1 MKKSLFYGI
10 LIIAFTALI
19 FLSGCVS
26 IPGLTSDPDSENE
39 TVNVSEM
46 YNLSIFYPVI
56 NGQEKVTE
64 SGSYYAVSDSP
75 DVQVVRWIENQ
86 KEIRIL
92 KETGLLVLTD
102 AEIKDVYFIP
112 SENQTP
118 TKEEIESLINNPK
131 VVDLNYTIKNSNK
144 ISQIILEENFTG
156 LLAYTFVPS
165 SDSKS
170 IIVND
175 NVKAVRIILPPGM
188 TTGNPL
194 IGTTKPKPD
203 LIEAGENGE
212 QILKW
217 KAPIGNVSVKYYSEK
232 APFYMMIAAAALLG
246 AIVCVYLWYRYQIK
260 RLQKITKYIDPDEK
274 AGFGKRK
281 QI

>member
-10 LIIAFTALI
+10 LIIAFAAFI

-39 TVNVSEM
+39 TASVSEI
-46 YNLSIFYPVI
+46 YNLSIFYPVVS
-56 NGQEKVTE
+56 GQEKTAE
-64 SGSYYAVSDSP
+64 SGSYYAVLDAS

-86 KEIRIL
+86 KDIRIL
-92 KETGLLVLTD
+92 KETGLLVFTD
-102 AEIKDVYFIP
+102 AEIKDIYFIP

-118 TKEEIESLINNPK
+118 TEEEIESLINNPK
-131 VVDLNYTIKNSNK
+131 SVDLNYTIKNSNK
-144 ISQIILEENFTG
+144 NSQIILEENFTG
-156 LLAYTFVPS
+156 VLAYTFVPS
-165 SDSKS
+165 SNSNS

-175 NVKAVRIILPPGM
+175 NVKAVRIILPSGM
-188 TTGNPL
+188 TTGHPL
-194 IGTTKPKPD
+194 IGTAKPKPD
-203 LIEAGENGE
+203 LIETGENGE

-217 KAPIGNVSVKYYSEK
+217 NAPIGNVSAKYYSEK
-232 APFYMMIAAAALLG
+232 TPFYMMVAAAALLG
-246 AIVCVYLWYRYQIK
+246 AMAGVYLWYRYQIK
-260 RLQKITKYIDPDEK
+260 RLQKITKYIDPDEN

>member
-10 LIIAFTALI
+10 LIIAFAAFI

-39 TVNVSEM
+39 TASVSEI
-46 YNLSIFYPVI
+46 YNLSIFYPVVS
-56 NGQEKVTE
+56 GQEKTAE
-64 SGSYYAVSDSP
+64 SGSYYAVLDAS

-86 KEIRIL
+86 KDIRIL
-92 KETGLLVLTD
+92 KETGLLVFTD
-102 AEIKDVYFIP
+102 AEIKDIYFIP

-118 TKEEIESLINNPK
+118 TEEEIESLINNPK
-131 VVDLNYTIKNSNK
+131 SVDLNYTIKNSNK
-144 ISQIILEENFTG
+144 NSQIILEENFTG
-156 LLAYTFVPS
+156 VLAYTFVPS
-165 SDSKS
+165 SNSNS

-194 IGTTKPKPD
+194 IGTAKPKPD
-203 LIEAGENGE
+203 LIETGENGE

-217 KAPIGNVSVKYYSEK
+217 NAPIGNVSAKYYSEK
-232 APFYMMIAAAALLG
+232 TPFYMMVAAAALLG
-246 AIVCVYLWYRYQIK
+246 AMAGVYLWYRYQIK
-260 RLQKITKYIDPDEK
+260 RLQKITKYIDPDEN

>member
-10 LIIAFTALI
+10 LIIAIAALI
-19 FLSGCVS
+19 FLSGCIS
-26 IPGLTSDPDSENE
+26 IPGLTSDSDSENE
-39 TVNVSEM
+39 TANVSEI

-56 NGQEKVTE
+56 NGQEKIVE
-64 SGSYYAVSDSP
+64 SGSYYAVSDAP

-86 KEIRIL
+86 KDIQVL
-92 KETGLLVLTD
+92 KETGLLVFND

-131 VVDLNYTIKNSNK
+131 SVDLNYTIKNSNK
-144 ISQIILEENFTG
+144 NSQIILEENFTG
-156 LLAYTFVPS
+156 VLAYTFVPS
-165 SDSKS
+165 SNSNS

-188 TTGNPL
+188 TTGHPL
-194 IGTTKPKPD
+194 IGTAKPKSD
-203 LIEAGENGE
+203 LIETGENGE

-217 KAPIGNVSVKYYSEK
+217 NAPIGNVSAKYYSEK
-232 APFYMMIAAAALLG
+232 TPFYMMVAAAALLG
-246 AIVCVYLWYRYQIK
+246 AMVVVYLWYRYQIK
-260 RLQKITKYIDPDEK
+260 RLQKITKYIDPDEN

>member
-10 LIIAFTALI
+10 LIIAIAALI

-26 IPGLTSDPDSENE
+26 IPGFTSDSDSENE
-39 TVNVSEM
+39 TANVSEI
-46 YNLSIFYPVI
+46 YNLSIFYPVVS
-56 NGQEKVTE
+56 GQEKIVE
-64 SGSYYAVSDSP
+64 SGSYYAVSDAP

-86 KEIRIL
+86 KDIRIL
-92 KETGLLVLTD
+92 KETGLLVFTD

-118 TKEEIESLINNPK
+118 TEEEIESLINNPK
-131 VVDLNYTIKNSNK
+131 SVDLNYTIKNSNK
-144 ISQIILEENFTG
+144 NSQIILEENFTG
-156 LLAYTFVPS
+156 VLAYTFVPS
-165 SDSKS
+165 SNSNS

-175 NVKAVRIILPPGM
+175 NVKAVRIILPPEM

-194 IGTTKPKPD
+194 IGTAKPKPD
-203 LIEAGENGE
+203 LIETGENGE

-217 KAPIGNVSVKYYSEK
+217 NAPIGNVSAKYYSEK
-232 APFYMMIAAAALLG
+232 TPFYMMIVAAVLLG
-246 AIVCVYLWYRYQIK
+246 AIAGVYLWYRYQIK
-260 RLQKITKYIDPDEK
+260 RLQKITKYIDPDEN